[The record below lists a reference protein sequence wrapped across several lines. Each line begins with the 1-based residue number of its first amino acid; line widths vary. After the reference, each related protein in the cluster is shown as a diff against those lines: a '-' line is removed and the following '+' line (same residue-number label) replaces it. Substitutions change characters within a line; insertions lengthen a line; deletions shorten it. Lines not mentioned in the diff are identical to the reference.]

1 MKIETMSL
9 LAEIYRQ
16 TKVMGKMSKI
26 DFFQSR
32 MIIAAQENTL
42 PGFFE
47 RILKLMDL
55 EKKYLKI
62 ESFSEML
69 QAHDE
74 QGLMQIRK
82 FPNLIAII
90 ASMVDED
97 ARNASLA
104 QIPECDVKNSGRTA
118 SPAKF
123 DIGLRVECLEPFA
136 HGGDSKAG
144 NTQLFRRM
152 DVLTDAGIKSLPFYS
167 GNAVRGQLR
176 RAMAKLWAKK
186 LGIEWSDTTPK
197 FKLWFY
203 YLLTSGGS
211 IGEKDK
217 DDAKVDLGK
226 GGVLNIE
233 GIRKLRKMLPFVSV
247 LGGCISGK
255 IIPGKVRISDLRPVC
270 KDWGFDTEIS
280 ADSLF
285 ETSFLIRH
293 DDMEDPNECKGMIAN
308 VEALKAG
315 TVLVGGIDMDHSIS
329 EEEKQALYDGII
341 ALQEA
346 GYLGGMTRAGFGK
359 VNIQIES
366 DDDFGEVDEPEKEE
380 ILAYL
385 REINALEE
393 TAE

>member
-1 MKIETMSL
+1 MKIETMNL

-62 ESFSEML
+62 ESFSKML
-69 QAHDE
+69 QAQDE
-74 QGLMQIRK
+74 QGLVQIRK
-82 FPNLIAII
+82 FPNLIAIV

-104 QIPECDVKNSGRTA
+104 QIPECDVKNSGRTS

-136 HGGDSKAG
+136 HGGDAKAG

-152 DVLTDAGIKSLPFYS
+152 DVLTDAGVKSLPFYS

-176 RAMAKLWAKK
+176 RAMAKQWAQK

-233 GIRKLRKMLPFVSV
+233 GVRKLRKMLPFISV

-255 IIPGKVRISDLRPVC
+255 ILPGKVRISDLRPVC

-285 ETSFLIRH
+285 ETTFIVRH
-293 DDMEDPNECKGMIAN
+293 DDIEDPNEYKGMIAN

-359 VNIQIES
+359 VNIKIES

-380 ILAYL
+380 IIDYL

>member
-69 QAHDE
+69 QAQDE

-176 RAMAKLWAKK
+176 RAMAKQWAKK

-233 GIRKLRKMLPFVSV
+233 GIRKLRKMLPFISV

-285 ETSFLIRH
+285 ETSFLVRH
-293 DDMEDPNECKGMIAN
+293 DDMEDPNEYKGMIAN
-308 VEALKAG
+308 VESLKAG
-315 TVLVGGIDMDHSIS
+315 TVLVGGIDLDYSIS
-329 EEEKQALYDGII
+329 EAEKQALYDGII
-341 ALQEA
+341 ALQDA

-380 ILAYL
+380 IIAYL